1 MGVVCVGVKE
11 VEAIGFGMHSTAGL
25 EQVTVAVLSHVM
37 AVQAKGGEAQEDPA
51 PADEVKFWHS
61 IPVLL

>member
-37 AVQAKGGEAQEDPA
+37 AVQANGGGGTGGSDT
-51 PADEVKFWHS
+51 S
-61 IPVLL
+61 R